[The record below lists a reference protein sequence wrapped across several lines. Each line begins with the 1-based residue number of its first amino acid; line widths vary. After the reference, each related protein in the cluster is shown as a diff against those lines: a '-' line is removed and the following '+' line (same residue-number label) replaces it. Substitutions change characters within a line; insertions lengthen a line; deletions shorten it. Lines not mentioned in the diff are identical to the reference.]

1 MSNLFFKSQILAL
14 DSNIFISAFN
24 AYENTNSLG
33 NKAQEILKEIKQIGS
48 QVFISVLVFEEFLV
62 YFYKDDLV
70 KDIGY
75 HEGFI
80 TGGGLFTVK
89 DVDKQV
95 ARRAAWI
102 RAKYPSI
109 RTPDAIHIASAI
121 EVSAELFITADKG
134 LPKKIG
140 KLKIHTLGNLKI

>member
-1 MSNLFFKSQILAL
+1 MILTSQILAL
-14 DSNIFISAFN
+14 DSNILISAFN
-24 AYENTNSLG
+24 AYENPNSLG
-33 NKAQEILKEIKQIGS
+33 NKAQVILKEIKQIGS

-75 HEGFI
+75 YEEFI

-89 DVDKQV
+89 DVDRQV

-102 RAKYPSI
+102 RAEYPNI
-109 RTPDAIHIASAI
+109 RTPDAIHLASAI
-121 EVSAELFITADKG
+121 ESGAGVFITADKG

-140 KLKIHTLGNLKI
+140 KLKIHALTG